1 MNSSP
6 FVKSGWFRRVALAG
20 AVATVALVAALLP
33 AGPAAMQDPPAG
45 GDPNSSIASA
55 LGLMPTKTNNLL
67 AHTLTATNA
76 ADAWDELRQSAQRP
90 PVPDSWQLQEP
101 SPAEMGQ
108 YFLPYT
114 LALADKSKDY
124 YSRFSHETNTL
135 DARQM
140 EMKALSLSIEF
151 GATNQQAR
159 FDAVEKLVLA
169 DTNLTED
176 DRFDIR
182 RHDIEKVEQEKGKDS
197 DDEVALFAEFERG
210 TRVLQKEF
218 PNQPEVLDRLMTIAE
233 LSDAEKS
240 RGIVK
245 EITGNTNTPEEIK
258 DAATNLLTKL
268 DRVGKPLALQFD
280 AVDGRQVDLAK
291 MRGKVVLLD
300 FWATW
305 CQPCMEEF
313 PSILKTY
320 DQYHA
325 KGFEIVGI
333 SFDDDKQKL
342 TNFVADQKVAW
353 PQYCDGVAMETN
365 KYAAEFG
372 VKAIPALWLVDK
384 KGVLRY
390 VNGRFDLTNKIER
403 LIAE

>member
-6 FVKSGWFRRVALAG
+6 FTKSSWFRRVALAG
-20 AVATVALVAALLP
+20 ALAVVALVAALLP
-33 AGPAAMQDPPAG
+33 AGPAPTQDPLPG
-45 GDPNSSIASA
+45 GDANSSIASA
-55 LGLMPTKTNNLL
+55 LGLVPSKTNLL
-67 AHTLTATNA
+67 AHTLSATNA
-76 ADAWDELRQSAQRP
+76 DDAWDELKQSAQRP
-90 PVPDSWQLQEP
+90 PVPDSWQVQEP
-101 SPAEMGQ
+101 SPAEMGK

-124 YSRFSHETNTL
+124 YTRFAGGTNAL
-135 DARQM
+135 DAREM

-159 FDAVEKLVLA
+159 FDAVEKDVLA
-169 DTNLTED
+169 NTNLTEG

-182 RHDIEKVEQEKGKDS
+182 RHDVEKAEQDKGKDS

-210 TRVLQKEF
+210 TRALQKEF
-218 PNQPEVLDRLMTIAE
+218 PNQPEVLDRLMTVAE

-240 RGIVK
+240 RGILK
-245 EITGNTNTPEEIK
+245 EITSNTSTPDEIR
-258 DAATNLLTKL
+258 DSATNLLAKL
-268 DRVGKPLALQFD
+268 DRVGKPIALQFN
-280 AVDGRQVDLAK
+280 AIDGRPVDLAK
-291 MRGKVVLLD
+291 MQGKVVLLD

-333 SFDDDKQKL
+333 SFDDDKQSL
-342 TNFVADQKVAW
+342 TNFVVAQKVEW
-353 PQYCDGVAMETN
+353 PQYCDGVAMESN
-365 KYAAEFG
+365 KYATEFG